1 VPHHEVLVG
10 VDVGTTRVK
19 ALAVDVHGHVH
30 AESARPTPWQH
41 SGAQAQ
47 IDPRTLA
54 DTVRAVLTELAQHL
68 PDATQVLGVGVAG
81 MAETGILLDSAGH
94 PVAPALAWH
103 DPRGRADLVEAAVG
117 RSTFHRT
124 VGMRLNSKPSVSKIL
139 WLQENVP
146 TAASAT
152 MHLSV
157 GEWIV
162 YDLGGEAVSE
172 VSLLSRTGLYDVV
185 RQVPWQ
191 ATLDLTGPLLPE
203 RRIVAG
209 EACGVVDTSLP
220 PAYHGAVLTVAGMDH
235 HASALACGAAR
246 TGVLFDSLGTAEA
259 LLRFVPGPLEPDAI
273 EALVD
278 RDYAVMWSVVPGMVV
293 VLGALLTGL
302 SLQRIHS
309 ALGVESMDD
318 RRALA
323 EQALVTARGAVRV
336 SVADHTGVS
345 LSGIDDSASPGAIW
359 RAAVEDLTD
368 VSAQTI
374 SHIEAAIGP
383 RTSTLIAGGWI
394 HDAMVRQAR
403 TEILGAFQTSEVAE
417 AGAMGAAF
425 LAGIA
430 CDALERPGMDT
441 APTWR
446 APAT

>member
-1 VPHHEVLVG
+1 MLVG

-19 ALAVDVHGHVH
+19 ALAVDVYGAVH
-30 AESARPTPWQH
+30 AESARTTPWQH
-41 SGAQAQ
+41 DGAQAQ
-47 IDPRTLA
+47 IDPRLLA
-54 DTVRAVLTELAQHL
+54 DTVRAVLTDLLEHL
-68 PDATQVLGVGVAG
+68 PASTRILGVGVAG
-81 MAETGILLDSAGH
+81 MAETGILLDAAGQ

-117 RSTFHRT
+117 RSAFHRT

-139 WLQENVP
+139 WLQENIP
-146 TAASAT
+146 SAASAT
-152 MHLSV
+152 THLCV

-162 YDLGGEAVSE
+162 RDLGGDAVSE

-185 RQVPWQ
+185 HQTPWQ
-191 ATLDLTGPLLPE
+191 STLDLTGDLLPD

-220 PAYHGAVLTVAGMDH
+220 SAYHGAVLTVAGMDH
-235 HASALACGAAR
+235 HASALASGAAR

-259 LLRFVPGPLEPDAI
+259 LLRFVPGPLDPDAI

-309 ALGVESMDD
+309 ALGVTSMDE

-323 EQALVTARGAVRV
+323 EQALAADRGSIAV
-336 SVADHTGVS
+336 SAADHIGVS
-345 LSGIDDSASPGAIW
+345 LTGIDDAACPGAIW
-359 RAAVEDLTD
+359 RAAVEDLTAM
-368 VSAQTI
+368 SAQTI
-374 SHIEAAIGP
+374 THIEEAVGP

-394 HDAMVRQAR
+394 YDAMVREAR
-403 TEILGAFQTSEVAE
+403 TDILGAFQTSEVAE

-425 LAGIA
+425 LAGVA
-430 CDALERPGMDT
+430 CGALDRPGRDD
-441 APTWR
+441 APTWQT
-446 APAT
+446 PAR